1 MHVLELWGEARGNP
15 HGQKDDMQTPHRKA
29 PAGRFKPRSS
39 HCDATLLTTTP
50 LCCVDNNLLPNKIA
64 TRIYRSTQDSAALRY
79 LHMCLVSLIWHYI
92 SPPFSFFPCPCASL
106 LHFLSF
112 TGRFQLNVA
121 WICLNFS
128 KVLKSHQSC
137 EAWVKWD
144 CHLKKAGITLLCFDT
159 ALVSSADIV
168 MHRDTQRENTRTQ
181 KQIFLCA
188 EVWED
193 KHYAASVSLW

>member
-1 MHVLELWGEARGNP
+1 MLI
-15 HGQKDDMQTPHRKA
+15 TIYY
-29 PAGRFKPRSS
+29 
-39 HCDATLLTTTP
+39 LT
-50 LCCVDNNLLPNKIA
+50 KIA
-64 TRIYRSTQDSAALRY
+64 PRIYRSTQDSAALRY

-92 SPPFSFFPCPCASL
+92 SHPFSFFSCPCASL

-128 KVLKSHQSC
+128 KVLKSPQSC

-144 CHLKKAGITLLCFDT
+144 CHLKKSWDHIIMLWYSIGKFSWHSHA
-159 ALVSSADIV
+159 
-168 MHRDTQRENTRTQ
+168 QRENTRTQ
-181 KQIFLCA
+181 KQIFLRA

>member
-50 LCCVDNNLLPNKIA
+50 LCCVDNNLLPNKN
-64 TRIYRSTQDSAALRY
+64 SNQDLSFHSRLSSAAISAYVLF
-79 LHMCLVSLIWHYI
+79 LIWHYI
-92 SPPFSFFPCPCASL
+92 STPFSFFPCPCASL

-168 MHRDTQRENTRTQ
+168 MHRDTLRENTRTQ

>member
-144 CHLKKAGITLLCFDT
+144 CHLKKSWDHIIMLWYSIGKFSWHSHAQRYTERKH
-159 ALVSSADIV
+159 
-168 MHRDTQRENTRTQ
+168 MHTEAN
-181 KQIFLCA
+181 FPVC
-188 EVWED
+188 W
-193 KHYAASVSLW
+193 SVRR